1 MRKIKSRGFYSIL
14 FYSILFYSILFVSCD
29 TSFNE
34 PVREYFEYW
43 STTCQVG
50 KVEFSS
56 AKTII
61 NGLENLS
68 AKEQIQID
76 VFVINPKGFKL
87 LQKGEGQCFSLQNSG
102 ATLSYS
108 DYSETQVDPAYI
120 KITAKLTDASEGQ
133 TITLSGGLYPENRT
147 GWSESQ
153 LRESAPELFTSVS
166 FIQNTPPDNIKNLRV
181 PNEFFGATHK
191 HYVSFEIPDQS
202 LNRNKNS
209 TYQISYYLRESDGS
223 VYYKGTETRSLAE
236 NKNTSESTTFLYY
249 FDGQEDN
256 LFYEYTVQVIGPRG
270 LKSEVYSTIP
280 GLGVNE
286 LNEPTVTVE
295 DLNGL
300 KDDDDY
306 ECVEVENENDAVS
319 FTAVKAD
326 EGDTLTVTVDGSEVA
341 SGSYTVS
348 GIGQHTIVAM
358 SAKDG
363 SRPISVTKKIRIV
376 KKQKEPTYAAPENL
390 KVTEETDGDTCIEA
404 EADTVVSYTIT
415 AESGCTMTVKNSC
428 GNTSVTSNTN
438 THTLTLASLN
448 GDNSRVNSLTVIVK
462 KQYCTDKTFTKKV
475 TLVKA
480 IQEPTIRI
488 YKNSG
493 NDIITA
499 SSSAPEESGY
509 GDYTCYDLPLTTSGT
524 GNANFEVTSG
534 TGESV
539 SAKIDGSPA
548 TESGGKYALSLGP
561 QTVTLTVTKANCTT
575 KTFTKKVYIQG
586 VLSDP
591 TIIYTGIHDGTDSS
605 GNPVYKFS
613 YLTYD
618 EMPVS
623 VTAGNTGNTV
633 SVEVKG
639 ATKDASGFSLAPD
652 STYTISVVQSRQ
664 YCKTT
669 PAYERTVAVKIKPV
683 TVTSG
688 QASMYCNFGDA
699 GDENEMC
706 GSIYLGKNDS
716 YDLIR
721 SFDKTEFAQYTW
733 VNFNST
739 SKTLVLSNTSDSICY
754 KSDGMYEHDS
764 TSDNDICTNASGT
777 ISLST
782 LKNKPSP
789 FTYIIQGYGN
799 NPIGLG
805 IVLNFSD

>member
-1 MRKIKSRGFYSIL
+1 MYEKNKVAR
-14 FYSILFYSILFVSCD
+14 ILFYSILFVSCD

-43 STTCQVG
+43 STTCQVA

-56 AKTII
+56 AKTTI
-61 NGLENLS
+61 NGVENLS

-76 VFVINPKGFKL
+76 VFAINPKGFKL
-87 LQKGEGQCFSLQNSG
+87 LQKDEGQCFSLQNSDN
-102 ATLSYS
+102 TLSYS
-108 DYSETQVDPAYI
+108 DYSETQVDPTYI

-133 TITLSGGLYPENRT
+133 EITLSGGLYPENRT
-147 GWSESQ
+147 DWSESQ
-153 LRESAPELFTSVS
+153 LRKSAPELFTSVS
-166 FIQNTPPDNIKNLRV
+166 FIQNTPPDNIKNLHV
-181 PNEFFGATHK
+181 PNEFFGATSK

-209 TYQISYYLRESDGS
+209 TYKISYYLRESDGS
-223 VYYKGTETRSLAE
+223 VNYKGTETRSLAE
-236 NKNTSESTTFLYY
+236 NKNTSGSTTFLYY

-280 GLGVNE
+280 GLGVYE

-319 FTAVKAD
+319 FTVVKAD
-326 EGDTLTVTVDGSEVA
+326 EGETLTVTVDGSEVA
-341 SGSYTVS
+341 SESYTVS
-348 GIGQHTIVAM
+348 GIGQHTIVAV
-358 SAKDG
+358 SSKDG

-376 KKQKEPTYAAPENL
+376 KKQKEPTYTAPENL
-390 KVTEETDGDTCIEA
+390 NVTEETGGGTCIEV
-404 EADTVVSYTIT
+404 EADTVVNYTIT
-415 AESGCTMTVKNSC
+415 AESGCTMTVNNSY

-448 GDNSRVNSLTVIVK
+448 DDNSRVNSLTVIVK
-462 KQYCTDKTFTKKV
+462 KQYCTDKAFTKTV

-493 NDIITA
+493 NEINA
-499 SSSAPEESGY
+499 SSYAPEESGY
-509 GDYTCYDLPLTTSGT
+509 DDYTCYDLSLTKSGT
-524 GNANFEVTSG
+524 ENAYFEVTSG
-534 TGESV
+534 TGENVSV
-539 SAKIDGSPA
+539 NIDGSTA
-548 TESGGKYALSLGP
+548 TESGGKYELSLGP
-561 QTVTLTVTKANCTT
+561 HTVTLTVTKENCTT
-575 KTFTKKVYIQG
+575 KEYIYKIYIQG
-586 VLSDP
+586 TLSEP
-591 TIIYTGIHDGTDSS
+591 TIEYIGGIQDGKDSS

-613 YLTYD
+613 YLDND

-633 SVEVKG
+633 SVEVNG
-639 ATKDASGFSLAPD
+639 APTAASRFSLAPD

-669 PAYERTVAVKIKPV
+669 PAYKRTVTVKIKPV

-688 QASMYCNFGDA
+688 QAYMYCDFGDP
-699 GDENEMC
+699 GDENEMY
-706 GSIYLGKNDS
+706 GRIYLGVNGNYEKIKEFEDADFPQYKWAN
-716 YDLIR
+716 
-721 SFDKTEFAQYTW
+721 FD
-733 VNFNST
+733 ST
-739 SKTLVLSNTSDSICY
+739 SETLVLSNTSDYICY
-754 KSDGMYEHDS
+754 MSEGMYEDDVTNNDS
-764 TSDNDICTNASGT
+764 CANARGT
-777 ISLST
+777 ISLSK
-782 LKNKPSP
+782 LKTKERP
-789 FTYIIQGYGN
+789 FIYEIWGDGN
-799 NPIGLG
+799 NRIGLR
-805 IVLNFSD
+805 IVLYFSD